1 MKIGIIADDLT
12 GANGTGVRL
21 SKQGFTVA
29 TIVYQEEIPDS
40 QELDAVCIDTDTR
53 YQKDEVIIR
62 RIKKAMESF
71 RSCDAKL
78 FCKRIDST
86 IRGNIGLEI
95 DTVLDEVGENS
106 VAVVVASFPDSG
118 RISSGGYLLVD
129 SVPVQET
136 DVAKDPQRP
145 IKESYIPG
153 VIQKQSKNNVAH
165 IGLEKVL
172 AGIPIFKEALTEK
185 IDQGYRII
193 VVDAVTDEEIETI
206 ADAMAQITH
215 IPLVPTDP
223 GPLTVAYSK
232 AYLHKLE
239 DKSKIIVT
247 VGSVTNLTG
256 RQLSYLQDKT
266 NANPVL
272 VDAENLATLNGNW
285 EKEVQ
290 RAVQEALNRIHDN
303 EVLII
308 TTHKQG
314 ADILDLVAKAKKE
327 NTTQDVLAKR
337 ISDGLAKI
345 TRLVMEQTE
354 YKIQGCFTSGG
365 DVTASLCAITMASG
379 IKLEDEVLPLAAYG
393 KMIGGKFPDLS
404 IVTKGGM
411 VGDKKS
417 IYESVKFIK
426 SKNSRRGVSR

>member
-1 MKIGIIADDLT
+1 MKVGIVADDLT

-21 SKQGFTVA
+21 SKQGFTAA
-29 TIVYQEEIPDS
+29 TIVYKEDIPDYH
-40 QELDAVCIDTDTR
+40 ELDAVCIDTDTR
-53 YQKDEVIIR
+53 YQSDEVIVE
-62 RIKKAMESF
+62 RITKAMASF
-71 RSCDAKL
+71 RAWGAQI

-95 DTVLDEVGENS
+95 DTMLDEVGENS

-136 DVAKDPQRP
+136 DVARDPQRP
-145 IKESYIPG
+145 ITESYIPD
-153 VIQKQSKNNVAH
+153 VIRKQSKNEVTH
-165 IGLEKVL
+165 VGLDKVL
-172 AGIPIFKEALTEK
+172 TGVHVLKEALSEK
-185 IDQGYRII
+185 IREGNRII
-193 VVDAVTDEEIETI
+193 VVDAVTDEDIEVI
-206 ADAMAQITH
+206 AEAMAQINDVPL
-215 IPLVPTDP
+215 IPADP

-232 AYLHKLE
+232 AYFHQFAEKT
-239 DKSKIIVT
+239 KIIVT
-247 VGSVTNLTG
+247 VGSVTTLTG
-256 RQLSYLQDKT
+256 RQLMYLQDKT
-266 NANPVL
+266 NSKPVF
-272 VDAENLATLNGNW
+272 VNVENLATLQEKW
-285 EKEVQ
+285 EEEVQ
-290 RAVQEALNRIHDN
+290 RALGEALERIHDHD
-303 EVLII
+303 VLII
-308 TTHKQG
+308 TTYKQG
-314 ADILDLVAKAKKE
+314 TSILDLHAKAKDE
-327 NTTQDVLAKR
+327 NTTRDVLAKR

-365 DVTASLCAITMASG
+365 DVTASLCASINASG

-393 KMIGGKFPDLS
+393 KMIGGLFPNLS

-426 SKNSRRGVSR
+426 SKNKGVEQ